1 MTLRGR
7 IALLTIAAT
16 VITVAL
22 ATVLSLTA
30 VNRVLTRQVD
40 DQLLRR
46 VNVEFG
52 RQLLD
57 EISRSA
63 QVSEWQVQDQPV
75 ILVDALLQESIV
87 PNVGVTSTVPFEE
100 GSTPENIGEVTL
112 TTETVDGVVLRMA
125 TARLSEDVVV
135 RAIRSIADVRTTS
148 ARIGST
154 VALLGGLIALLSALV
169 VLLTVDRATRPVR
182 ALARSAEAAGAT
194 ADLSLLREETAE
206 IAKRSDEVGDL
217 AKALSSMST
226 SLEESREQ
234 QRRLVDNAAHEL
246 RTPLT
251 SLRTNLEFLQTR
263 NISDESARE
272 ALADA
277 VDESQS
283 LGDLINELVTL
294 ASDLPHSE
302 APFSTV
308 QLDALVAE
316 VVKRAERRTDRNIDI
331 EVLATGATVQG
342 DAYLLE
348 RAVGNLLGN
357 AAKFAPEGALKVTV
371 GSNFI
376 SVEDAGPGI
385 AVEHRQRVLERFWR
399 APESR
404 ALPGS
409 GLGLAIVKDIAEKH
423 GGTITISDSEQL
435 GGAKVT
441 LWLPIAH

>member
-16 VITVAL
+16 VMTVAL

-57 EISRSA
+57 EVSRSA
-63 QVSEWQVQDQPV
+63 QVSEWNVQDQPV

-87 PNVGVTSTVPFEE
+87 PNVGITATVPFESE
-100 GSTPENIGEVTL
+100 STPENIGEVTL
-112 TTETVDGVVLRMA
+112 TTETIDGVALRMA
-125 TARLSEDVVV
+125 TARLSDDVVV
-135 RAIRSIADVRTTS
+135 RAIRSIEDVRATS
-148 ARIGST
+148 SRIGST

-169 VLLTVDRATRPVR
+169 VWLTVDRSTRPVR
-182 ALARSAEAAGAT
+182 ALARSAEAAGAS
-194 ADLSLLREETAE
+194 ANLALLREETAV
-206 IAKRSDEVGDL
+206 IAKRTDEVGEL
-217 AKALSSMST
+217 AKSLSSMSS

-263 NISDESARE
+263 DISDPSARD
-272 ALADA
+272 ALMDA
-277 VDESQS
+277 VNESQS

-294 ASDLPHSE
+294 ASDLPHGD
-302 APFSTV
+302 APFTTV
-308 QLDALVAE
+308 KLDALVAD
-316 VVKRAERRTDRNIDI
+316 VVTRTERRTDRKID
-331 EVLATGATVQG
+331 VDLGPATVQG

-357 AAKFAPEGALKVTV
+357 AAKFSPTGPLKVTV
-371 GSNFI
+371 GTNFVT
-376 SVEDAGPGI
+376 VEDSGPGI
-385 AVEHRQRVLERFWR
+385 AVEHRERVLERFWR

-404 ALPGS
+404 GLPGS

-423 GGTITISDSEQL
+423 GGAITIGVSETL

-441 LWLPIAH
+441 FWLPLTN

>member
-16 VITVAL
+16 VVTVAL

-57 EISRSA
+57 EVSRSA
-63 QVSEWQVQDQPV
+63 QVSDWQVQDQPI

-87 PNVGVTSTVPFEE
+87 PNVGITATVPFEDE
-100 GSTPENIGEVTL
+100 STPENIGEVTL
-112 TTETVDGVVLRMA
+112 TTETIDGVVVRMA
-125 TARLSEDVVV
+125 TARLSDDVVV
-135 RAIRSIADVRTTS
+135 RALRSIEDVRTTS

-154 VALLGGLIALLSALV
+154 VALLGGLVAILSALV
-169 VLLTVDRATRPVR
+169 VWMTVDRSTRPVR
-182 ALARSAEAAGAT
+182 RLARTAEAAAAS
-194 ADLSLLREETAE
+194 ADLSLFREETAV
-206 IAKRSDEVGDL
+206 IAQRSDEVGDL
-217 AKALSSMST
+217 AKSLSSMSI

-251 SLRTNLEFLQTR
+251 SLRTNLEFLQTQ
-263 NISDESARE
+263 NLSDQSARE
-272 ALADA
+272 ALVDA

-294 ASDLPHSE
+294 ASDLPHGD
-302 APFSTV
+302 APFTAV
-308 QLDALVAE
+308 RLDVLVAE
-316 VVKRAERRTDRNIDI
+316 VVKRTERRTDRKIDV
-331 EVLATGATVQG
+331 VLVEATVQG

-357 AAKFAPEGALKVTV
+357 AAKFAPVGPLKVTV
-371 GSNFI
+371 GTNFVT
-376 SVEDAGPGI
+376 VEDSGPGI
-385 AVEHRQRVLERFWR
+385 AVEHRERVLERFWR
-399 APESR
+399 TPESR
-404 ALPGS
+404 GLPGS
-409 GLGLAIVKDIAEKH
+409 GLGLAIVKDIADKH
-423 GGTITISDSEQL
+423 GGAITIGDSEAL

-441 LWLPIAH
+441 LWLPLAH